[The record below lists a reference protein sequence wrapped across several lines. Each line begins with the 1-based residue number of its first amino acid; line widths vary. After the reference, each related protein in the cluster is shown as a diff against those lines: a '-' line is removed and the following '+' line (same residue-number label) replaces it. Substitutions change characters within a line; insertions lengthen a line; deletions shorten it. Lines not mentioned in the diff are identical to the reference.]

1 MLGKY
6 YFINLC
12 VSPIY
17 EAGQKD
23 SQVHSY
29 NENLQSTFLKM
40 LKCNFAMF
48 SIWQASTWL
57 ICKIL
62 REEQQDLVGAVRPEL
77 PGLEGQVGEPEG
89 GEAEDSKVHRLIG
102 LDKIRIGFIRID

>member
-48 SIWQASTWL
+48 SIWQASTWQTGVEVGFEHL
-57 ICKIL
+57 CEVRIL
-62 REEQQDLVGAVRPEL
+62 H
-77 PGLEGQVGEPEG
+77 
-89 GEAEDSKVHRLIG
+89 S
-102 LDKIRIGFIRID
+102 

>member
-40 LKCNFAMF
+40 LKCKFAMF
-48 SIWQASTWL
+48 LIWQASTSGVAHKPPKN
-57 ICKIL
+57 IKDETI
-62 REEQQDLVGAVRPEL
+62 ETAVNHHNIQHDLTKP
-77 PGLEGQVGEPEG
+77 
-89 GEAEDSKVHRLIG
+89 
-102 LDKIRIGFIRID
+102 